1 MAISTMQELIL
12 DQLGDIYDA
21 EHRFLKGQQEMV
33 QNATNQELQQ
43 GIQLHIEQT
52 QHHIQNLEQVFSLM
66 GQQPKGVTCEASQG
80 LVSEAQK
87 DMGEAGSGP
96 IGDVLIDGAALR
108 VEHYEIAAY
117 TALIAGAQL
126 MGQQQA
132 VSLLQENLQQ
142 EQQTA
147 QKLEQMATR
156 LLQAAMQSTGAGAQG
171 TRNTTA
177 GAMGAADAMTG
188 TTTGAATM
196 GQSAGA
202 QGTTG
207 QMTGGSGLAGD
218 DYVKVDTSKAPDI
231 LVDET
236 QNQST
241 PQRQGS

>member
-1 MAISTMQELIL
+1 MAISTMQDLIL

-52 QHHIQNLEQVFSLM
+52 QQHIQNLEQVFSLM

-156 LLQAAMQSTGAGAQG
+156 LLQAAMQSTGGGAQG
-171 TRNTTA
+171 MTT
-177 GAMGAADAMTG
+177 GTMGAS
-188 TTTGAATM
+188 TM

-207 QMTGGSGLAGD
+207 QMAGGLAGD

-236 QNQST
+236 QNQGT